1 MGLCSYTVSMSFF
14 VHAVDAPPSRTETSK
29 QIAVFLA
36 GSMTVMSVAQLYSL
50 EEFIEVAQTFALP
63 FGQVFA
69 AAFVPI
75 IISLEVFSLPFLLRM
90 RLSSA
95 MRWCSMVFGWG
106 AAVAW
111 LFVSAWLASVQ
122 PEGVETVGF
131 LGSLAAVQ
139 PGWWAVYV
147 SGALCILVAWASWG
161 LWPGYRGSRSSKK

>member
-95 MRWCSMVFGWG
+95 MRWCSMAFGWV
-106 AAVAW
+106 AVAAW
-111 LFVSAWLASVQ
+111 LFVSLWLAIVY

-131 LGSLAAVQ
+131 LGGLATIQ

-147 SGALCILVAWASWG
+147 SGALCILSAWASWG
-161 LWPGYRGSRSSKK
+161 LWPSYRGSRNVKK